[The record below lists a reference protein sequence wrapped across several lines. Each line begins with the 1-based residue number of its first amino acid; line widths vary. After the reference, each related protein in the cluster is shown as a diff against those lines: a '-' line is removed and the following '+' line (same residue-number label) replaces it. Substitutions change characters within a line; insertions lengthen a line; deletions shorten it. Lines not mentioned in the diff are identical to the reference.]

1 MKHIYAFVIKAT
13 AGAAILLLAA
23 AILVVEPRESVGQG
37 SGIITD
43 CASTSCAACL
53 PDSTTKQCVNSA
65 RLILRFGGL
74 APDVSPK
81 GYNPLSAAEANR
93 PLDPPPSG
101 MSGHG

>member
-65 RLILRFGGL
+65 KEVNGSCASG
-74 APDVSPK
+74 ANCPDCTCGTTATK
-81 GYNPLSAAEANR
+81 
-93 PLDPPPSG
+93 DCTCK
-101 MSGHG
+101 